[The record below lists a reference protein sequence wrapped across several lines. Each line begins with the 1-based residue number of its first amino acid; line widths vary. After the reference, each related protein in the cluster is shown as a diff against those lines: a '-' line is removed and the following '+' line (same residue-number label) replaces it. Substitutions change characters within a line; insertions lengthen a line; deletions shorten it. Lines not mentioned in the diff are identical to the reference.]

1 MIYKNNIVLMNK
13 KVITFLLLGL
23 LVFSA
28 CGKKTKIQSGTAQE
42 LYSSATNELYN
53 KKGGFPWILTGP
65 DYDLILETLREIQLR
80 YTFSPFATLAEIRTA
95 DTYFRK
101 EEYQQAITEYDNF
114 IKNHPGNNE
123 VEYAMYQ
130 LALSN
135 YKLKG
140 GKDRDPTFARE
151 AVKWFNL
158 FMDKY
163 PNSQLV
169 PDAEKRILRCKNIL
183 AEREIFIGK
192 FYLKKKNY
200 KAAEARFNLV
210 LQDFPDSKYTEEAYK
225 LISKLPAE
233 NPPES

>member
-1 MIYKNNIVLMNK
+1 
-13 KVITFLLLGL
+13 
-23 LVFSA
+23 
-28 CGKKTKIQSGTAQE
+28 
-42 LYSSATNELYN
+42 
-53 KKGGFPWILTGP
+53 
-65 DYDLILETLREIQLR
+65 
-80 YTFSPFATLAEIRTA
+80 
-95 DTYFRK
+95 
-101 EEYQQAITEYDNF
+101 
-114 IKNHPGNNE
+114 
-123 VEYAMYQ
+123 MYQ

-151 AVKWFNL
+151 AVKWFTL
-158 FMDKY
+158 FKDKY
-163 PNSQLV
+163 PNSELV
-169 PDAEKRILRCKNIL
+169 PDAEERIVRCRNIL

-210 LQDFPDSKYTEEAYK
+210 LQDFPDSKYTEEAYE